1 MRPAIW
7 YFDFISPYAYLQ
19 FHQMSR
25 LPDDVDV
32 VYRPILFAGLLN
44 HWGQL
49 GPAEIPAKKSHTF
62 LLTRWRAQKLGL
74 AFKAPPRHPF
84 NPLTVLRLAI
94 AKGADRATIGT
105 IFEHLWGIGHDGQ
118 DPASMAAL
126 AAKVGIEDLQAA
138 TGEQVVKDT
147 LRRNTEAAV
156 AAGVYGVP
164 SFLIDD
170 TLFWGDD
177 MFDMMLEW
185 LADPTI
191 LAHPEAQRIM
201 ALEPAAERRR
211 ES

>member
-1 MRPAIW
+1 MRQAIW

-19 FHQMSR
+19 FHQIER
-25 LPDDVDV
+25 LPAELKVK
-32 VYRPILFAGLLN
+32 YRPILFAGLLN

-74 AFKAPPRHPF
+74 GFKAPPRHPF
-84 NPLTVLRLAI
+84 NPLTLLRLAI
-94 AKGADRATIGT
+94 AKGSDRATIGT
-105 IFEHLWGIGHDGQ
+105 IFDHIWGTGNDGQ
-118 DPASMAAL
+118 SPDSIAAL
-126 AAKVGIEDLQAA
+126 AAKLDVDDVQAA
-138 TGEQVVKDT
+138 TGDQAVKDT
-147 LRRNTEAAV
+147 LRQNTDAAV

-185 LADPTI
+185 LADPGV
-191 LAHPEAQRIM
+191 LDNPEAQRII

-211 ES
+211 GS

>member
-1 MRPAIW
+1 MRQAIW

-19 FHQMSR
+19 FHQMDR
-25 LPDDVDV
+25 LPGDLEV

-49 GPAEIPAKKSHTF
+49 GPAEIPAKKRHTF
-62 LLTRWRAQKLGL
+62 LLTRWRAQKQGL

-84 NPLTVLRLAI
+84 NPLTVLRVAI
-94 AKGADRATIGT
+94 AKGADRETIGI
-105 IFEHLWGIGHDGQ
+105 IFDHLWGTGNDGQ
-118 DPASMAAL
+118 DPASMATL
-126 AAKVGIEDLQAA
+126 AAKLDVQDLQAA
-138 TGEQVVKDT
+138 TSDPSVKDA
-147 LRRNTEAAV
+147 LRLNTEAAV

-164 SFLIDD
+164 SFLIED

-185 LADPTI
+185 LADPAT
-191 LAHPEAQRIM
+191 LTHPEAQRIM

-211 ES
+211 SP